1 MKIWLL
7 RCSIIFGEKR
17 ERGEVVRIT
26 NNDRLGLVNVSGGRF
41 CIRKFA
47 LVMIV
52 LVGFLKRS
60 NLHSCDAMSDNALS
74 VNLSHRC

>member
-1 MKIWLL
+1 M
-7 RCSIIFGEKR
+7 KR
-17 ERGEVVRIT
+17 ERGGEVVPITVT
-26 NNDRLGLVNVSGGRF
+26 NNDRLGWVNVSGGRY

-47 LVMIV
+47 IVMIV

-60 NLHSCDAMSDNALS
+60 NLHSCDAMSDTALS